1 LVEALTAKFTPEN
14 AMLLREAIAK
24 QKSLQEVKT
33 AADNYLKRRKNVAQ
47 WPNKQLEPE
56 LVRAI
61 LDYRSRL
68 HKEDDWLLS
77 RTGMREVASDF
88 NLIHDYA
95 SQTKDL
101 DALLEVYGGLFLTQ
115 AQSAEF
121 KSKSKEEQKVY
132 LESHAADKLEVLWY
146 FVVSL
151 CRLLQTK
158 DYQLTPEEAYWLGV
172 VDEVTGSGLQS
183 DREMIEMIL
192 STESATR
199 KS

>member
-1 LVEALTAKFTPEN
+1 
-14 AMLLREAIAK
+14 
-24 QKSLQEVKT
+24 
-33 AADNYLKRRKNVAQ
+33 LKRRKNVAQ
-47 WPNKQLEPE
+47 WPTKRLEPE

-61 LDYRSRL
+61 VEYRSRL

-77 RTGMREVASDF
+77 RTGMREVESDF

-101 DALLEVYGGLFLTQ
+101 DALLEVYGSLFLTP
-115 AQSAEF
+115 AQTAEF
-121 KSKSKEEQKVY
+121 KTKSKEEQKVY
-132 LESHAADKLEVLWY
+132 LESHSADKLEVLWY

-158 DYQLTPEEAYWLGV
+158 DYKLTPEEAYWLGV

-199 KS
+199 KVSG

>member
-1 LVEALTAKFTPEN
+1 
-14 AMLLREAIAK
+14 
-24 QKSLQEVKT
+24 
-33 AADNYLKRRKNVAQ
+33 
-47 WPNKQLEPE
+47 
-56 LVRAI
+56 
-61 LDYRSRL
+61 
-68 HKEDDWLLS
+68 
-77 RTGMREVASDF
+77 MREVASDF
-88 NLIHDYA
+88 NLIHDYV

-101 DALLEVYGGLFLTQ
+101 DALLEVYGSLFLTQ

-121 KSKSKEEQKVY
+121 KSKSEEEHNVY

-192 STESATR
+192 STESATP
-199 KS
+199 KP

>member
-1 LVEALTAKFTPEN
+1 
-14 AMLLREAIAK
+14 
-24 QKSLQEVKT
+24 
-33 AADNYLKRRKNVAQ
+33 
-47 WPNKQLEPE
+47 
-56 LVRAI
+56 
-61 LDYRSRL
+61 
-68 HKEDDWLLS
+68 LS

-88 NLIHDYA
+88 SLIHDYA

-101 DALLEVYGGLFLTQ
+101 DAQLEVYGSLFLTQ
-115 AQSAEF
+115 EQSAEF
-121 KSKSKEEQKVY
+121 KSKSEEERKVY
-132 LESHAADKLEVLWY
+132 LECHAADKLEVLWY

-199 KS
+199 KP